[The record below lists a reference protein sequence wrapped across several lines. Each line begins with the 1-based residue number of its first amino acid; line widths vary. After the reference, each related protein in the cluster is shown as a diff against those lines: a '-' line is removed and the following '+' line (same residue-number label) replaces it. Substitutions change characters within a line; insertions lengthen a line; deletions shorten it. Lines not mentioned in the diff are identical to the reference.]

1 MKYKKILVITS
12 RYPYPV
18 RGGDKLRIS
27 EIIKFL
33 SKKNSIDLISIGKNK
48 KKISFI
54 NKQYLFN
61 NNFFD
66 QILNI
71 INSFLKNEPLQV
83 GLYKVPKMKKK
94 IENIQKKY
102 DVIIFHLIRTTYYLP
117 KKFKGI
123 KILEVT
129 DLISKN
135 YKTVQRNL
143 SIFNPLKYLY
153 NYERKKLNRYELKE
167 SHKFDRIVLV
177 NKDDIT
183 NSTIKNNRNLSIIG
197 NGTILKNNIF
207 FNGKKKNNIIF
218 FGNINSLA
226 NRSACI
232 DFIKNYLPYLKNNL
246 PNLKFKILG
255 NCSNFLKIYFKLQG
269 VEVISDI
276 KELAN
281 YSKYTLAG
289 ICNVQIQSG
298 LQNKV
303 LDYASIG
310 LPVLI
315 NKTSNNFK
323 FLSNKDVLI
332 FNNNH
337 EFFVQLNKLV
347 SNSEFGKKISKSS
360 HMKIKKYY
368 NWNNILKQYSKI
380 IR

>member
-123 KILEVT
+123 KILEMT

-207 FNGKKKNNIIF
+207 F
-218 FGNINSLA
+218 
-226 NRSACI
+226 
-232 DFIKNYLPYLKNNL
+232 
-246 PNLKFKILG
+246 
-255 NCSNFLKIYFKLQG
+255 
-269 VEVISDI
+269 
-276 KELAN
+276 
-281 YSKYTLAG
+281 
-289 ICNVQIQSG
+289 
-298 LQNKV
+298 
-303 LDYASIG
+303 
-310 LPVLI
+310 
-315 NKTSNNFK
+315 
-323 FLSNKDVLI
+323 
-332 FNNNH
+332 
-337 EFFVQLNKLV
+337 
-347 SNSEFGKKISKSS
+347 
-360 HMKIKKYY
+360 
-368 NWNNILKQYSKI
+368 
-380 IR
+380 

>member
-1 MKYKKILVITS
+1 M
-12 RYPYPV
+12 
-18 RGGDKLRIS
+18 
-27 EIIKFL
+27 
-33 SKKNSIDLISIGKNK
+33 
-48 KKISFI
+48 
-54 NKQYLFN
+54 
-61 NNFFD
+61 
-66 QILNI
+66 
-71 INSFLKNEPLQV
+71 
-83 GLYKVPKMKKK
+83 YKVPKMKKK

-123 KILEVT
+123 KILEMT

>member
-1 MKYKKILVITS
+1 M
-12 RYPYPV
+12 
-18 RGGDKLRIS
+18 
-27 EIIKFL
+27 
-33 SKKNSIDLISIGKNK
+33 
-48 KKISFI
+48 
-54 NKQYLFN
+54 
-61 NNFFD
+61 
-66 QILNI
+66 
-71 INSFLKNEPLQV
+71 
-83 GLYKVPKMKKK
+83 
-94 IENIQKKY
+94 
-102 DVIIFHLIRTTYYLP
+102 
-117 KKFKGI
+117 
-123 KILEVT
+123 
-129 DLISKN
+129 
-135 YKTVQRNL
+135 
-143 SIFNPLKYLY
+143 
-153 NYERKKLNRYELKE
+153 
-167 SHKFDRIVLV
+167 
-177 NKDDIT
+177 
-183 NSTIKNNRNLSIIG
+183 
-197 NGTILKNNIF
+197 
-207 FNGKKKNNIIF
+207 
-218 FGNINSLA
+218 
-226 NRSACI
+226 
-232 DFIKNYLPYLKNNL
+232 
-246 PNLKFKILG
+246 
-255 NCSNFLKIYFKLQG
+255 KIYFKLQG